1 MPGSNQITVTSST
14 GQISFSNIRNAF
26 NNACDVEDQLTAI
39 SITAMRS
46 VALQKTDDGGGLM
59 VPSSGSVVIGR
70 GNFTNTSSGK
80 DGTTYSG
87 KTFVS
92 PDSSS
97 DEGGGGGGGC

>member
-1 MPGSNQITVTSST
+1 MPSNQITVTSST
-14 GQISFSNIRNAF
+14 GQISFSSIRTAF
-26 NNACDVEDQLTAI
+26 NNACEEEDQLTAI

-46 VALQKTDDGGGLM
+46 VGLQKSDDGGGLM

-80 DGTTYSG
+80 SGTTYSG

-92 PDSSS
+92 AG
-97 DEGGGGGGGC
+97 GGGGGGGC